1 MTCDR
6 REATVNH
13 TDREERELI
22 LRDKIAREGF
32 SMPDDVIGYLA
43 DQLTSPN
50 ALKAELINVSA
61 YASRRG
67 VPITLELA
75 RLVVEGVRPGSED
88 ANAPAE
94 PDSAPGDGD
103 LSAADM
109 DGFGVTLDADSEA
122 LEPAYE
128 SEEPAEG
135 EGEFSLFDEDEYQAS
150 AQGVHEYDAPAF
162 TQGTTSTTAWGGE
175 EWRSEPEAAAAPVA
189 ATPEPHAAP
198 AATAPIAG
206 TTTFVAAS
214 PITAPQASSPLIPQ
228 GPAATVWFVP
238 VRTERKR
245 SLIERVGTALKR
257 AGLEEVIAPGDKV
270 AVKVHFGEKG
280 NTGFVSPIYA
290 REVVRLIKELGGK
303 PFLTDA
309 NTLYS
314 GQRANSIDHL
324 ECALANG
331 FSYATVGAPL
341 IIADGLNGQ
350 DGVDIPLAAG
360 KHCETV
366 KIGSQAVYADAM
378 VVISHVKGHGEAG
391 FGGAMKNVGMGLGTR
406 SAKQRMHSDVKPV
419 VKPEACTRCGRCV
432 EWCPVSCIDMGPTPV
447 DKAIIDSEHCIGC
460 GECVAACA
468 HGAIAINW
476 SHDPSAMQEKIV
488 EHVVG
493 ALDNK
498 RDKSIFV
505 SFLTNITPECDCWS
519 FSDAPIVPD
528 IGVLASRD
536 IIAIDQASYDMVT
549 EAVGN
554 AHSEGEG
561 LASGADK
568 FEAIHGIDGQIAMSY
583 GEELG
588 LGTRTYEIRRI
599 G

>member
-1 MTCDR
+1 M
-6 REATVNH
+6 NH

-32 SMPDDVIGYLA
+32 SFPDDVIGYLA
-43 DQLTSPN
+43 DQLTSPQ

-67 VPITLELA
+67 VPVTLELA
-75 RLVVEGVRPGSED
+75 RLVVEGVRPGSEVTGGTVDDQVDGYAD
-88 ANAPAE
+88 AP
-94 PDSAPGDGD
+94 S
-103 LSAADM
+103 
-109 DGFGVTLDADSEA
+109 DGFGVTLDADTDA

-128 SEEPAEG
+128 RDEPSEP
-135 EGEFSLFDEDEYQAS
+135 EGEFSLFNEDEYQVGEAG
-150 AQGVHEYDAPAF
+150 AHEYDAPAF
-162 TQGTTSTTAWGGE
+162 TQQTTSTTSWGGE
-175 EWRSEPEAAAAPVA
+175 AWRIAPAADVAATAAAPLAPVP
-189 ATPEPHAAP
+189 TP
-198 AATAPIAG
+198 G
-206 TTTFVAAS
+206 TS
-214 PITAPQASSPLIPQ
+214 P
-228 GPAATVWFVP
+228 VWFVP
-238 VRTERKR
+238 MRTERKR
-245 SLIERVGTALKR
+245 SLIDRVGTALKR
-257 AGLEEVIAPGDKV
+257 AGLDDVIAPGDKV
-270 AVKVHFGEKG
+270 AIKVHFGEKG

-290 REVVRLIKELGGK
+290 REVVRLVKELGGK

-314 GQRANSIDHL
+314 GQRANSVDHL

-350 DGVDIPLAAG
+350 DGVEIPLAAG

-366 KIGSQAVYADAM
+366 KIGAQAVHADAM

-406 SAKQRMHSDVKPV
+406 SAKQRMHSDVKPS

-432 EWCPVSCIDMGPTPV
+432 EWCPVSCIDMGPTPQ
-447 DKAIIDSEHCIGC
+447 DKAIIDPEHCIGC
-460 GECVAACA
+460 GECVAACS

-528 IGVLASRD
+528 IGVLACRD
-536 IIAIDQASYDMVT
+536 IVAIDQAAYDMVT
-549 EAVGN
+549 EAVGSV
-554 AHSEGEG
+554 HSEGEG
-561 LASGADK
+561 LASGTDK
-568 FEAIHGIDGQIAMSY
+568 FEAIHGIDGQVAMSY
-583 GEELG
+583 AQELG
-588 LGTRTYEIRRI
+588 LGSRTYEIRRI